1 MAIGWKHDYYR
12 YKEFF
17 LNILSVY
24 NSKPNLKIYLELIL
38 SIVTIIIFSIF
49 AIKPTV
55 LTIVEL
61 SKEIESKTATI
72 AELNQKISN
81 LQKASNLL
89 QTNSEKLQY
98 LDQAIP
104 NSSSPET
111 LIKQFEKIALSS
123 NVQIVGMSSSDMVMK
138 GVPPAK
144 QKSADVSNVFGDIS
158 ELPFSI
164 TVSGEYQNLSSYLKS
179 IEYLR
184 RPIKIDSI
192 IVNANTTE
200 NGKIISLLISG
211 RVPYTIDTKQNEK
224 K

>member
-123 NVQIVGMSSSDMVMK
+123 NVQIVGMSSSDIVMK